1 MPPSIDIMRTVFP
14 VVALQQDDSSQ
25 AARPDSFGTAFCVAP
40 GVFMTAGHVVL
51 NAQAA
56 GRLAIAGPAGEGR
69 ALGAAL
75 AQDVEVWEAR
85 DVALVRC
92 DVNGVTP
99 LNTWLTHRVQVLTDL
114 SSFGYPHAIT
124 WSPSGEQLN
133 VLFRAYKGHVITTRG
148 FDRLPGPPAVYEMSC
163 AFPVGMS
170 GAPLLI
176 ADDEVLAVAG
186 VVLGVDIVKYGGV
199 EQSVGIALMAEDIVH
214 LESKLAGGPIASS
227 LGFASA
233 AFQIHSGD

>member
-1 MPPSIDIMRTVFP
+1 M
-14 VVALQQDDSSQ
+14 
-25 AARPDSFGTAFCVAP
+25 
-40 GVFMTAGHVVL
+40 
-51 NAQAA
+51 
-56 GRLAIAGPAGEGR
+56 
-69 ALGAAL
+69 GAAL

-176 ADDEVLAVAG
+176 ANDEVLAVAG
-186 VVLGVDIVKYGGV
+186 VVLGVDTVKYGGV

-227 LGFASA
+227 LRIRRRSHSNTFRRMDRISPGQIKTAGIVLMAVGLAIIRRPGPSFRRIASCTLS
-233 AFQIHSGD
+233 FRPRLPK